1 MSTDNTQR
9 GTKASGY
16 FEWTIKEEKFY
27 TDQIY
32 ITHERLNMEI
42 NGYIDFAGS
51 NQKIMTVLIDP
62 NTPGGEQTFDPQSW
76 LKSVSYQTESGLA
89 YAISGTYTATLNHLT
104 KQHKLSFGLLFG
116 GGQSIQCELDVSE

>member
-9 GTKASGY
+9 GRKASGY
-16 FEWTIKEEKFY
+16 FEWIIKGEKFY

-32 ITHERLNMEI
+32 ITYVGLNIEI
-42 NGYIDFAGS
+42 NGYIDFAEP

-62 NTPGGEQTFDPQSW
+62 DTPGEEQTFDPQTW

-89 YAISGTYTATLNHLT
+89 YAITGTYTATLNHLT
-104 KQHKLSFGLLFG
+104 KQHKLSFDLLFG